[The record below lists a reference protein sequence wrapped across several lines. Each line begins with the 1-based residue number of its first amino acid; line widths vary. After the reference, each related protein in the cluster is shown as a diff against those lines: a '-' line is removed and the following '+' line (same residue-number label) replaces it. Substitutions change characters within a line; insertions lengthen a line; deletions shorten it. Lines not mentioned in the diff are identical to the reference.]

1 MDNAPRTPAAPAAA
15 PGPFASFVRFV
26 VCGGGVGVLSSFA
39 VTLLAVSMPWGLA
52 NAVITVASTVLC
64 TELHARFTFGAGR
77 RAGRREHWQSAG
89 SAAAAYVVTCAAMLL
104 LHLVQ
109 SSPSALTE
117 QIVYL
122 GASGLAGLGRFL
134 VLRLFVFA
142 AGRRE
147 DSVRGE
153 DSGRVTAPVRE
164 YVVPVGVGVAGRH
177 GFSGLRPSFPGVG
190 HPAAVLTARRLC
202 PPSAQPRPRRS
213 RVEDRA
219 GVVVGRQSHAH
230 GVAGNRPRS
239 CTAGQRH
246 APDRS
251 RATTALKSR
260 TPWVEPGS
268 VSVSSRTRRRR

>member
-89 SAAAAYVVTCAAMLL
+89 SAAAAYVMTCAAMLL

-164 YVVPVGVGVAGRH
+164 YVVPVGVGVAGR
-177 GFSGLRPSFPGVG
+177 PSFPGVG
-190 HPAAVLTARRLC
+190 HTTAVLTARRSC